1 MSVGTNLLSANTAGV
16 ETNTSGWTAGANT
29 TLSQSSRFY
38 QGTKSL
44 GMAATAAGTVT
55 ATTAT
60 RVAVAAGTE
69 YQAYAFFANVVAAS
83 GRTSAV
89 SVSWYAGSSGGSAIS
104 TSVGVATTL
113 ANSTAWNTPPPQVT
127 ATAPTGAAWAAV
139 TITVTGLSAGAVVAA
154 DVMTLGVPTTWAGN
168 LLSYNAASGETDA
181 TGWAALTNCTTDRVT
196 TDSWEG
202 WYSLRLTSVAAG
214 NTRANSAPSVP
225 VTAGTVYTGMAY
237 AKPTTTTDVILEIR
251 WYDASD
257 TFLSASAVTW
267 SAVPA
272 GAWTRLTAIGTA
284 PATATTA
291 RLAFR
296 PQATAAGQTWLFDYN
311 GLTLAPLIAGNLLSY
326 GTQSFEVDA
335 SGWSAV
341 SGCTIA
347 RTTAT
352 AIQGAASMAITTTGG
367 ANATVK
373 TVTAVPV
380 TPRLAYK
387 ATAYLYH
394 GATAANVDVDVLFTW
409 YDSLGV
415 EITTGT
421 YRWTTSSAA
430 GWYTPMGADV
440 APDNAATLRVAFR
453 ILSPGTATYYLDEAA
468 VLRGGL
474 GVIADV
480 IPGAYGAAIS
490 LQGLT
495 TGGHTHYG
503 VWRVRDD
510 GALTAIRG
518 ETGDMVAVPITG
530 DLAVASD
537 YEAPLGVPLQ
547 YSVRVYTGSDYL
559 RATSRSIMIPEPPV
573 TDVVVKDP
581 TQPVR
586 SSTLT
591 VDTVPDWTRAA
602 RQGVHQISGRTT
614 PIVITDV
621 RTSRTGTMTVVTET
635 RDDITRLWW
644 LLESGN
650 TLLIQW
656 PSTWGEQDVY
666 VQVGDVQ
673 ETHILRWAKYQD
685 RTWTLPLIEVDRP
698 IGGLVGSATRT
709 WADVEAESTDWL
721 DVLTRHSAW
730 LGVYSGEVG

>member
-1 MSVGTNLLSANTAGV
+1 MTVATNLLSANTSSI

-44 GMAATAAGTVT
+44 GLTATAAGTVT

-60 RVAVAAGTE
+60 RVAVTAGVE
-69 YQAYAFFANVVAAS
+69 YQAYGFFANVVAAS

-89 SVSWYAGSSGGSAIS
+89 SIAWYAGSSGGTAIS
-104 TSVGVATTL
+104 TSAGAATAL

-127 ATAPTGAAWAAV
+127 AIAPAGAAWAAV

-154 DVMTLGVPTTWAGN
+154 DVITVGPPFNWADS
-168 LLSYNAASGETDA
+168 LLPYNVASVETDT
-181 TGWAALTNCTTDRVT
+181 TGWDALALCSVDRVS

-202 WYSLRLTSVAAG
+202 WYSLRVTSTGAGLTRPQNV
-214 NTRANSAPSVP
+214 NSYP
-225 VTAGTVYTGMAY
+225 VMQGQEYVGLAY
-237 AKPTTTTDVILEIR
+237 AKPTTTSDITMELR
-251 WYDASD
+251 WY
-257 TFLSASAVTW
+257 SASGAFISGSPAAW

-272 GAWTRLTAIGTA
+272 GVWTRLTVVATPPPTA
-284 PATATTA
+284 VSVRLAPRPTATG
-291 RLAFR
+291 
-296 PQATAAGQTWLFDYN
+296 AGQTWLFDY
-311 GLTLAPLIAGNLLSY
+311 LAITPAPLIPGNLLPYSV
-326 GTQSFEVDA
+326 QSLEVDV
-335 SGWSAV
+335 SGWTAV
-341 SGCTIA
+341 SGCTVA
-347 RTTAT
+347 RTTT
-352 AIQGAASMAITTTGG
+352 SQIQGASSMEITTTG
-367 ANATVK
+367 AATATVR
-373 TVTAVPV
+373 TVGTVPV
-380 TPRLAYK
+380 TPRHAYK

-394 GATAANVDVDVLFTW
+394 GTTAANLSVDVLFTW
-409 YDSLGV
+409 YDALGA
-415 EITTGT
+415 EILTGT
-421 YRWTTSSAA
+421 YRWETSTLA
-430 GWYTPMGADV
+430 GWYTPMGSDV
-440 APDNAATLRVAFR
+440 APDGAATLRVAFR
-453 ILSPGTATYYLDEAA
+453 FLSPGTATYYLDEAA
-468 VLRGGL
+468 VTLGGL
-474 GVIADV
+474 GIIADV

-518 ETGDMVAVPITG
+518 ESGDMTAVPITG

-537 YEAPLGVPLQ
+537 YEAPLGVPIQ

-559 RATSRSIMIPEPPV
+559 RATSRAVSIPEPPV
-573 TDVVVKDP
+573 TDIVVKDP

-591 VDTVPDWTRAA
+591 VDTVPDWARSA
-602 RQGVHQISGRTT
+602 RQGIHQISGRTT
-614 PIVITDV
+614 PIVVTDV
-621 RTSRTGTMTVVTET
+621 RTSRTGTMTIVTAT

-644 LLESGN
+644 LLSSGN

-666 VQVGDVQ
+666 VQVGDVT

-698 IGGLVGSATRT
+698 IGGLVGSAARV
-709 WADVEAESTDWL
+709 WDDVASESIDWL
-721 DVLTRHSAW
+721 SVLTSHSTW
-730 LGVYSGEVG
+730 LGVYSGEAN